1 MLNIKV
7 KTVARKKVL
16 IQARLVKISKPRT
29 KSKQNITANKLKAE
43 KSKLTIRLY
52 GFVGNCFLIKKEI
65 SISITK
71 MVRPIS
77 IKNSTFTP
85 L

>member
-1 MLNIKV
+1 MKN
-7 KTVARKKVL
+7 VL
-16 IQARLVKISKPRT
+16 IHAKLVKIIKPRT

-43 KSKLTIRLY
+43 KSKLIIRLY

-65 SISITK
+65 IISITK

-77 IKNSTFTP
+77 RKNSTFIP